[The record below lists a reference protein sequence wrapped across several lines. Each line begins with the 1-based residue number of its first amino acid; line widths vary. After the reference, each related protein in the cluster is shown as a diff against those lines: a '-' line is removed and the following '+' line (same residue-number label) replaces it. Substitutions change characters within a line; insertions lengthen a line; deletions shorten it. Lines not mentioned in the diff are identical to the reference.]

1 MAGDEQARRN
11 VEPRRAAARAP
22 LARHRLHVYTACFI
36 PALVWLADDIGAGW
50 AVALFPIIWIPHFI
64 QDDGRPLIAWNRT
77 VKHADPASD
86 LLYMA
91 IDQSFHI
98 VSLFATAILV
108 SHL

>member
-1 MAGDEQARRN
+1 MIQA
-11 VEPRRAAARAP
+11 
-22 LARHRLHVYTACFI
+22 
-36 PALVWLADDIGAGW
+36 
-50 AVALFPIIWIPHFI
+50 PI
-64 QDDGRPLIAWNRT
+64 DGRPLIAWNRT